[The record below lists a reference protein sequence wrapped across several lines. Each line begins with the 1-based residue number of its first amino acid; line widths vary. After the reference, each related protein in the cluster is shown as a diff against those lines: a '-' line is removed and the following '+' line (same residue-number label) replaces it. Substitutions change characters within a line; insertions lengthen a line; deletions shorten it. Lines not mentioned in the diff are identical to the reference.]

1 MPQRS
6 KISTLPDTL
15 KAELDR
21 RLIQSGFSG
30 YEGLEEWLTDQ
41 GWQISKSAIH
51 RYGSKFEERLGAIA
65 MATEQAKAIASAAED
80 DGNAMSDAVIRLI
93 QEKVFAMLVDMES
106 LDPENVSLTSIGM
119 MIAKLTSSSVQVK
132 EQQRKYKDRAEQAAK
147 EIDNLLGQSKNRG
160 LSEDMAAQIRSKVL
174 GIAG

>member
-15 KAELDR
+15 KAELNR

>member
-6 KISTLPDTL
+6 KVATLPENI

-30 YEGLEEWLTDQ
+30 YEGLEQWLGEQ

-65 MATEQAKAIASAAED
+65 MATEQAKAIATAAED

-93 QEKVFAMLVDMES
+93 QEKVFQMLVEMES
-106 LDPENVSLTSIGM
+106 LDPENVSLTSVGM

-132 EQQRKYKDRAEQAAK
+132 EQQRKYREKAEQAAK
-147 EIDNLLGQSKNRG
+147 EIENLLGQSKNRG

>member
-93 QEKVFAMLVDMES
+93 QEKVFQMLVDMES

-147 EIDNLLGQSKNRG
+147 EIDNLLGQSKTRG

>member
-6 KISTLPDTL
+6 KISILPEDL

-30 YEGLEEWLTDQ
+30 YEGLEEWLSAQ

-51 RYGSKFEERLGAIA
+51 RYGSRFEERLGAIA

-93 QEKVFAMLVDMES
+93 QEKVFQMLVEMES
-106 LDPENVSLTSIGM
+106 LDPDNVSLTSIGM

-147 EIDNLLGQSKNRG
+147 EIDNLLGQSKTRG

>member
-6 KISTLPDTL
+6 KVTSLPEEI
-15 KAELDR
+15 KASLDR
-21 RLIQSGFSG
+21 KLIRSGFSG
-30 YEGLEEWLTDQ
+30 YGMLEEWLLEQ
-41 GWQISKSAIH
+41 GYEISRSAIH

-65 MATEQAKAIASAAED
+65 LATEQAKAIASAAED

-93 QEKVFAMLVDMES
+93 QEKVFQLLIDMEEI
-106 LDPENVSLTSIGM
+106 DPEKISLPQVGT
-119 MIAKLTSSSVQVK
+119 MIAKLTSSSVSVK
-132 EQQRKYKDRAEQAAK
+132 RQQREYRERAEAAAK
-147 EIDNLLGQSKNRG
+147 EIENLLGQSKNRG